1 MIWLVIAVVL
11 VLLMKESME
20 IYDGYGRKLDYSMWD
35 LICVPYSFTPTKF
48 PLRSTMLSSDSTIEG
63 RKPGTESTLEAVH
76 SSDLSSD
83 HVNNHALDRP
93 SMPGRSMDRSDTI
106 ASYEGNYIRTCITMP
121 SNFGI
126 RSWRWYEAIVESLA
140 VGLYLYAT
148 FILTSTVF
156 LFADKAIIYATVMT
170 VCLSATRVLTALF

>member
-1 MIWLVIAVVL
+1 
-11 VLLMKESME
+11 MKESME
-20 IYDGYGRKLDYSMWD
+20 IYDGYGRRLNYSIWD
-35 LICVPYSFTPTKF
+35 LMCVPYRFTPKEPT
-48 PLRSTMLSSDSTIEG
+48 PHVTILSTVSTTEEA
-63 RKPGTESTLEAVH
+63 KPGTESTLETVLPID
-76 SSDLSSD
+76 SPTD
-83 HVNNHALDRP
+83 HVNRYVLDR
-93 SMPGRSMDRSDTI
+93 SSAPGCSTNRSDTI

-156 LFADKAIIYATVMT
+156 LNADRAIIYSTVMT
-170 VCLSATRVLTALF
+170 VCLSATRVLTTLF